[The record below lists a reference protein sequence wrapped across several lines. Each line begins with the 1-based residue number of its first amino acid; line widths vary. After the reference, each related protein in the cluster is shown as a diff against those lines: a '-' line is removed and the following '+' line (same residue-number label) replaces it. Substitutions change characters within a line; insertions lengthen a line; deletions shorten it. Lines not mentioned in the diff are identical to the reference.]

1 MPLQQKGD
9 ISNPSIP
16 EDYYMAE
23 LANIKP
29 YHRDNKDATG
39 LILEFD
45 IAGEDDVELPFFAP
59 AKLSVSDDRQSS
71 RLADNLSNI
80 GMLEPVLQE
89 LGVKDE
95 VLSENFKWIATDE
108 LEAEDLINLI
118 KSAFRNKKVRVNV
131 EDSRDGESSQVSKL
145 SKLFEQE
152 NEDGDGL

>member
-45 IAGEDDVELPFFAP
+45 IDGEEDVKLPFFAP

-71 RLADNLSNI
+71 RLANNLSNI

-108 LEAEDLINLI
+108 LEAEDLIDLI
-118 KSAFRNKKVRVNV
+118 KSAFRNKQVRVNV
-131 EDSRDGESSQVSKL
+131 EDSRDGDSSQVSKL
-145 SKLFEQE
+145 SKLFEQGD
-152 NEDGDGL
+152 EDGDGL